1 MIDEQGSASAKR
13 WALRALTRRMHT
25 VREIRTGLKKRGFQ
39 DSVIEEV
46 LEQLVDLN
54 YLDDAQFAQ
63 ARLTRDLKQKGVAG
77 TIIREVMEQC
87 LTMDDELANA
97 RKAAEKKL
105 RLLNSTG
112 KTMGS
117 KAREALYRHLSSKGF
132 TADIVRAA
140 VNDTMD
146 TSTDNVNNIT
156 LQGTLSDMEEKLP

>member
-1 MIDEQGSASAKR
+1 
-13 WALRALTRRMHT
+13 MHT

-46 LEQLVDLN
+46 LEQLVDLK

-63 ARLTRDLKQKGVAG
+63 AWIQGRSAVRLHGRLRLTRDLKQKGVAG
-77 TIIREVMEQC
+77 KIIREVMEQC

-112 KTMGS
+112 KNMGS